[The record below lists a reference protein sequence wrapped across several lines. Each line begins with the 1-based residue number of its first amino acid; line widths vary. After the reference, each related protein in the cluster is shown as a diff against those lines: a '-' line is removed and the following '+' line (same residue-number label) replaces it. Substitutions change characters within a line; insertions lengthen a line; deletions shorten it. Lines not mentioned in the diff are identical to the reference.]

1 MRLNAEV
8 HCMFDNQYNNIPFL
22 RQNITLSIQNSG
34 YPEGLCYLI
43 ANYALTL
50 IGTRVAIFKK
60 LMVSVMPFDIM
71 RETN

>member
-50 IGTRVAIFKK
+50 IGTRVG
-60 LMVSVMPFDIM
+60 
-71 RETN
+71 